1 MMSYGCEFFLCTMNK
16 TILCSLALLHCI
28 IWYCL
33 LCIIWRN
40 RNLISKLVGV
50 FRIDWKAISICFTTE
65 MECWF
70 WNLKFILVRMT
81 ISFMWMSVLW
91 VYWDI
96 EMIQASERFRLGF
109 VRANTWFPL
118 KFSSQFYLKFN
129 SRLSKILKNLLLSIA
144 KLCFFFKNYWSKAG
158 KSLSFYTN
166 S

>member
-1 MMSYGCEFFLCTMNK
+1 MNK

-109 VRANTWFPL
+109 LRANNW
-118 KFSSQFYLKFN
+118 FSSQFNLKFN
-129 SRLSKILKNLLLSIA
+129 FRSSKILKNPLSIA
-144 KLCFFFKNYWSKAG
+144 KSFFFFKNYWSKAG